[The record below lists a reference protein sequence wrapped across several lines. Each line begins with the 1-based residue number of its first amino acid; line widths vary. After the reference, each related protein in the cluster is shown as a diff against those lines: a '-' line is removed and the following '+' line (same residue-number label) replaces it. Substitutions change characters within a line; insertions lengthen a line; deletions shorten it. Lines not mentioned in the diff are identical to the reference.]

1 MSLMDAK
8 QYFRD
13 CLTGLG
19 YKEHLDAFNFEN
31 IPGTLFDKAFHVEL
45 INAAGFPHDNQCIKI
60 EPSFLCRIFLKG
72 FRNPAAKLDEAL
84 VRAQAIIEEALRA
97 SKRLGEP
104 TVHNVHFNTLDIRPL
119 ETNDNAIIIELGFR
133 CQVYSETNT

>member
-13 CLTGLG
+13 RLTVLG
-19 YKEHLDAFNFEN
+19 YKEHTDAFNIDN
-31 IPGTLFDKAFHVEL
+31 IPATLFDRAFHVEL
-45 INAAGFPHDNQCIKI
+45 TSASGSPHDNQCMKI
-60 EPSFLCRIFLKG
+60 EPSFQCKVFLKG

-84 VRAQAIIEEALRA
+84 VRAQAIIEDMMSAAR
-97 SKRLGEP
+97 RLDEP
-104 TVHNVHFNTLDIRPL
+104 KVHNVHFDTLDIRPL

-133 CQVYSETNT
+133 CQVYSENT